1 MTDRYLGWKR
11 WHSADFGRFLA
22 EDAIYY
28 DHELRASGIA
38 STNGLCI
45 GELGYGNG
53 AFAGWAK
60 AGGAHW
66 VGREAIPELHERA
79 LQAGFEAIH
88 SDIEF
93 PVACGPGKLDLIVAF
108 DVIEHLDLEA
118 IRSFMGESWMALKSG
133 GMMLLRMPSGD
144 SPFSGAIYRGDL
156 THRTLLGSGAVRQL
170 AMQAG
175 FDVRQ
180 TRPPV
185 LPVWGLGLRR
195 ALRRASVHVVQAL
208 VFSAIRRLL
217 MSQES
222 AVVSPNMIVVL
233 RKESGAP

>member
-1 MTDRYLGWKR
+1 MTDCYVGWKE
-11 WHSADFGRFLA
+11 WDGADFGRFLA

-28 DHELRASGIA
+28 GQELRDSGI
-38 STNGLCI
+38 SSVRGLRI

-53 AFAGWAK
+53 TFAGWAK
-60 AGGAHW
+60 AEGAQW

-79 LQAGFEAIH
+79 RQAGFETIH
-88 SDIEF
+88 PDVEF
-93 PVACGPGKLDLIVAF
+93 LVACGSGKLDLIVAF
-108 DVIEHLDLEA
+108 DVIEHLEVDA
-118 IRSFMGESWMALKSG
+118 IRSFMGESSSALKAG
-133 GMMLLRMPSGD
+133 GMMILRMPSGD
-144 SPFSGAIYRGDL
+144 SPFSGPIYRGDL

-175 FDVRQ
+175 LVVCQIRQ
-180 TRPPV
+180 PV
-185 LPVWGLGLRR
+185 LPVWGLGVRRGLRR
-195 ALRRASVHVVQAL
+195 AAVRAVQAL
-208 VFSAIRRLL
+208 VFSVIRRLL